1 MAATAAEALHTTAHH
16 NKGKVL
22 VGMSSADYIRTSDN
36 KEHATGF
43 FLRELGRPLIKL
55 LEAGYDVEFANP
67 QGNPPAM
74 DPMSDSKIWFP
85 LSLGAEKEH
94 EKQLLER
101 LGVEKNFKNPRR
113 FADIGDQELV
123 QYAGIFVPGGHAPMT
138 DLWNDKDLGRILM
151 HFHNR
156 NKPTGIIC
164 HAPVALLSTTL
175 VQPKPWAYEGYQ
187 MTCYSNAEEKMNELM
202 WRSSLQ
208 FKAEDALRNSGAI
221 MKEALPMM
229 PNVVED
235 RELITGQGPTSADRL
250 GDALVK
256 ALDQSLGA
264 VQGLAGA

>member
-1 MAATAAEALHTTAHH
+1 MAHSA
-16 NKGKVL
+16 KGKIL

-43 FLRELGRPLIKL
+43 FLKELGRPLIKL
-55 LEAGYDVEFANP
+55 LEAGYNVEFANP
-67 QGNPPAM
+67 QGNAPAL
-74 DPMSDSKIWFP
+74 DPLSDTKMWFP
-85 LSLGAEKEH
+85 LSLGAEKDR

-101 LGVEKNFKNPRR
+101 LGVENNFKNPRR
-113 FADIGDQELV
+113 FADITDQELGR
-123 QYAGIFVPGGHAPMT
+123 YAGVFLPGGHAPMT
-138 DLWNDKDLGRILM
+138 DLWNDKDLGRILL
-151 HFHNR
+151 HFHNQA
-156 NKPTGIIC
+156 KPTGIIC

-175 VQPKPWAYEGYQ
+175 VQPKPWPYAGYQ
-187 MTCYSNAEEKMNELM
+187 MTCYSNAEEKLNEVL

-250 GDALVK
+250 GEALVA
-256 ALDQSLGA
+256 ALDKSLGA
-264 VQGLAGA
+264 QAQAGA